1 MSGEN
6 LTFNDTSLIIFR
18 THSTWEYFSASLTAR
33 LTRHPTVVLS
43 SLYGSKSDLK
53 ASLELLSEARSGFL
67 DLLDLVLT
75 PIHLKMQGAV
85 VPVVSAEPLENV
97 NKVLDDLR
105 AARVIGRKVIVPSL
119 GHH

>member
-18 THSTWEYFSASLTAR
+18 THSTWEYFSASLSTW
-33 LTRHPTVVLS
+33 LTRHPAVVLS

-53 ASLELLSEARSGFL
+53 ASLELLSEVRSILHFL
-67 DLLDLVLT
+67 GLVLT
-75 PIHLKMQGAV
+75 LTHSKIQGAV